1 MNNASH
7 RVAPRWRLRLSSK
20 GIAHS
25 VLWLDETPQKLYSD
39 SSPPSATVFNQNR
52 AAHRGRLPGWGCWWR
67 RGGRR
72 GGGSRAAC
80 AELGEQPPARRDR
93 GAAEKLRSG
102 TSVRAVRAGL
112 RETRKDASCQGS
124 AARPELWECLGLGC
138 DNHCTSKAAA

>member
-67 RGGRR
+67 RGE
-72 GGGSRAAC
+72 GGGAA
-80 AELGEQPPARRDR
+80 AELPALSWGSSPPRGETEGQQ
-93 GAAEKLRSG
+93 RSSG
-102 TSVRAVRAGL
+102 VAH
-112 RETRKDASCQGS
+112 Q
-124 AARPELWECLGLGC
+124 
-138 DNHCTSKAAA
+138 